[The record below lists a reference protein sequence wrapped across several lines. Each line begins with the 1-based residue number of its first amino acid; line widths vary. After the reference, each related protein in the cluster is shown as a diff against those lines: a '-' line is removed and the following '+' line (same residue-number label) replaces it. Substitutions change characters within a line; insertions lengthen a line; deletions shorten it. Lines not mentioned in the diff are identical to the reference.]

1 MKLSEFSVRNSLFV
15 NLISVFILI
24 AGFYTLYIY
33 QIRRE
38 AFPEVSFDM
47 VVITTPYPGAPPE
60 EIEKLVTIPIEK
72 EVKGVDG
79 IEEMQSASIENV
91 SNILVKISQDAKDKK
106 KVVDDIQQ
114 AVDRAVDLP
123 QEAEEPQVI
132 EITSGEIPVV
142 EVALSGDLSEV
153 KLQEYAEQLED
164 ILEDTP
170 GVSSVSRKGWRD
182 KEVWVEVEPDKI
194 REAHLSLEEVMEA
207 LRLRNESIPGG
218 KVRGD
223 KEFNIRTT
231 GEFYTQ
237 EEIENVVIRANEL
250 GNWLKVK
257 DVAKVRF
264 SFEDEDVINKSF
276 GTRSISLTVIKRA
289 TGDAIK
295 IVDQVKKDT
304 ENFLKRAEPELKVSY
319 INDISYYIRRRLGVL
334 KNNGIVGLVLVC
346 ATLMLFLN
354 FRIAALT
361 ALGIPIAFCATL
373 AVMGFMGLSVN
384 LITMFGLIIVLGML
398 VDDGIIVAENC
409 SRYLENGHEAREAA
423 MLGSQEVA
431 KPVVATVITTIAAF
445 SPLLFMEGMLGK
457 FIWGIPVVV
466 IIALSASLFEA
477 LVILPSH
484 FADFVRPTKK
494 FKSSKELPWFHKLLN
509 VYTAIL
515 HKALNRRYLV
525 FLGLIGVFALTI
537 MIAMR
542 MPFVL
547 FGSEEGIEQF
557 YIRAEA
563 PVSTNIYKTNE
574 LIRQIEAKIEELPKG
589 ELEAYTTQVGTLG
602 ETWMFD
608 PYGKSGS
615 HVAQI
620 TVYVTPYTQRAR
632 KVSEIMEDLRQRTRD
647 AEGFQKV
654 YFEKEREGPPVGK
667 AVAVKVRGEDFYVLE
682 KIGDEV
688 TQALSRMKG
697 IMDVTTDYEVG
708 KGEIRVVVNEDEA
721 KRAFLSVGDIA
732 ASIRNAFRG
741 GVATSIKPVKA
752 EEEIDVLVRFPEK
765 ERKTQDA
772 FEKIYVPNKFGN
784 LIPLKKVARL
794 EQKTSVSR
802 IRHLDG
808 KRVITVR
815 ADVDNKNITSLKANA
830 LLEKQFKDIPK
841 LYPGYHI
848 EYGGEQEENV
858 KSMQSFIKAFALAF
872 ILIFFILAANFN
884 SLVQPLVVML
894 AIPFGLIGVIWAFY
908 FHGLPLSFFLM
919 MGVIGL
925 AGIVVN
931 DSIVLVEF
939 INNSRRKGA
948 DRRMS
953 IVQSGQLRLRPVL
966 LTTITTAL
974 GLTPT
979 AYGIGGGDPFLR
991 PMALTIVWGII
1002 CATFLTLVVLPCVYA
1017 IIDDTVM
1024 KLAGHATVKKNNNFN
1039 H

>member
-1 MKLSEFSVRNSLFV
+1 M
-15 NLISVFILI
+15 
-24 AGFYTLYIY
+24 
-33 QIRRE
+33 
-38 AFPEVSFDM
+38 
-47 VVITTPYPGAPPE
+47 
-60 EIEKLVTIPIEK
+60 
-72 EVKGVDG
+72 
-79 IEEMQSASIENV
+79 
-91 SNILVKISQDAKDKK
+91 
-106 KVVDDIQQ
+106 
-114 AVDRAVDLP
+114 
-123 QEAEEPQVI
+123 
-132 EITSGEIPVV
+132 
-142 EVALSGDLSEV
+142 
-153 KLQEYAEQLED
+153 
-164 ILEDTP
+164 
-170 GVSSVSRKGWRD
+170 
-182 KEVWVEVEPDKI
+182 
-194 REAHLSLEEVMEA
+194 
-207 LRLRNESIPGG
+207 
-218 KVRGD
+218 
-223 KEFNIRTT
+223 
-231 GEFYTQ
+231 
-237 EEIENVVIRANEL
+237 
-250 GNWLKVK
+250 
-257 DVAKVRF
+257 
-264 SFEDEDVINKSF
+264 
-276 GTRSISLTVIKRA
+276 
-289 TGDAIK
+289 
-295 IVDQVKKDT
+295 
-304 ENFLKRAEPELKVSY
+304 
-319 INDISYYIRRRLGVL
+319 
-334 KNNGIVGLVLVC
+334 
-346 ATLMLFLN
+346 
-354 FRIAALT
+354 
-361 ALGIPIAFCATL
+361 
-373 AVMGFMGLSVN
+373 
-384 LITMFGLIIVLGML
+384 
-398 VDDGIIVAENC
+398 
-409 SRYLENGHEAREAA
+409 
-423 MLGSQEVA
+423 
-431 KPVVATVITTIAAF
+431 
-445 SPLLFMEGMLGK
+445 
-457 FIWGIPVVV
+457 
-466 IIALSASLFEA
+466 
-477 LVILPSH
+477 
-484 FADFVRPTKK
+484 
-494 FKSSKELPWFHKLLN
+494 
-509 VYTAIL
+509 
-515 HKALNRRYLV
+515 
-525 FLGLIGVFALTI
+525 
-537 MIAMR
+537 
-542 MPFVL
+542 
-547 FGSEEGIEQF
+547 
-557 YIRAEA
+557 
-563 PVSTNIYKTNE
+563 
-574 LIRQIEAKIEELPKG
+574 PKG